1 MRSCNLLGILI
12 YNSSWEKIEWGVTS
26 TSPKHL
32 QNYPKLLHTIPIPRS
47 KMVQGFLRGS
57 KISHSN
63 HKQRSDL
70 VIRVWRLHR
79 NAVIVTFSLTCG
91 ILSFFWY
98 FHWFRSLYFW
108 KKLIFFG
115 STKNEATPRPWSL
128 APDVANMVIYFI
140 IYESENFV
148 PFSTARF

>member
-1 MRSCNLLGILI
+1 MRSCNLLSILI
-12 YNSSWEKIEWGVTS
+12 YNSSWQKIEWGATS
-26 TSPKHL
+26 RTPKHL

-47 KMVQGFLRGS
+47 KMEQGFLWGS
-57 KISHSN
+57 KISRSS

-70 VIRVWRLHR
+70 VIRVWKPHR
-79 NAVIVTFSLTCG
+79 NVVIVIFSRTCG

-128 APDVANMVIYFI
+128 DPDVAHMVIYFI